1 MRIGVACDDAPVT
14 QVAALLGAAGLD
26 TTQLSAAVAP
36 ALLPG
41 DRDQWLLAPGADL
54 LVWCERGALDV
65 AVIGK
70 DVLLESEPALP
81 ELLDLRI
88 CRDRLVLAMSPARR
102 RSRLRVAT
110 RYPRV
115 TRRHF
120 QRTGRQVETVVLGPA
135 AGFSPAVGAAD
146 GVVELESRLSRL
158 SLDLSVVEA
167 VAPCSARLVASRGA
181 RVLAAERLTELLGRL
196 RAIVED
202 A

>member
-14 QVAALLGAAGLD
+14 QVAALLGKAGLD
-26 TTQLSAAVAP
+26 VAGLATTVAP
-36 ALLPG
+36 ALLSRTP
-41 DRDQWLLAPGADL
+41 DQWLLAPGPDL

-65 AVIGK
+65 AVVGK
-70 DVLLESEPALP
+70 DVLLERGPTLP

-88 CRDRLVLAMSPARR
+88 CHDRLVLAMSPVPG

-110 RYPRV
+110 RYPRL

-120 QRTGRQVETVVLGPA
+120 ERIGRQVETVALGA
-135 AGFSPAVGAAD
+135 AVGLSPALGAAD

-158 SLDLSVVEA
+158 PLDLSIVETL
-167 VAPCSARLVASRGA
+167 APCTARLVASRGA
-181 RVLAAERLTELLGRL
+181 RVLAAERLSELLGRL
-196 RAIVED
+196 RDLVD